1 MSRKIQ
7 RKEQILDAALY
18 VIVQNGYHQSR
29 MDDIVSTSGLSK
41 GAIYWYYKSKKDM
54 YLDLV
59 NHWVIRYSNSLLKL
73 PQEDI
78 SSGEQLK
85 NLFET
90 FFDQFEKDPIVFK
103 ALLEFWSL
111 AGRDK
116 DFKIKLEKVT
126 QNFIH
131 YIEYIIKRIERSYE
145 KIQDTLIFHYNKYDR
160 EYENGGYLDEFNSES
175 LVTKAE
181 RKVKATDKFS
191 FGYGSEYKYNWA
203 AFEDRG
209 SYNAS
214 TRGYIDDFAVFG
226 NIGYKFSENTIL
238 SLYSRQDKHKT
249 TGRNYTY
256 KLNLTKAINKFEFG
270 ATHSTGLR
278 NPTLYELYGTNNYGH
293 KGDPNLNPEK
303 SETNELSSAYNFSD
317 NAAFKITA
325 YQSSIIDYLD
335 DKADWSG
342 YENKTTDLEQEG
354 LQNLR
359 QLTCIDNHLIHI
371 IQPC

>member
-7 RKEQILDAALY
+7 RKEQILDAALH

-131 YIEYIIKRIERSYE
+131 YIESIIKKGVKSGEFKQVNPNIAAMSIMVVIEGISWFTLFEKNSVSAKEYTDTVFEFILSGLLKRIES
-145 KIQDTLIFHYNKYDR
+145 
-160 EYENGGYLDEFNSES
+160 
-175 LVTKAE
+175 
-181 RKVKATDKFS
+181 
-191 FGYGSEYKYNWA
+191 
-203 AFEDRG
+203 
-209 SYNAS
+209 
-214 TRGYIDDFAVFG
+214 
-226 NIGYKFSENTIL
+226 
-238 SLYSRQDKHKT
+238 
-249 TGRNYTY
+249 
-256 KLNLTKAINKFEFG
+256 
-270 ATHSTGLR
+270 
-278 NPTLYELYGTNNYGH
+278 
-293 KGDPNLNPEK
+293 
-303 SETNELSSAYNFSD
+303 
-317 NAAFKITA
+317 
-325 YQSSIIDYLD
+325 
-335 DKADWSG
+335 
-342 YENKTTDLEQEG
+342 
-354 LQNLR
+354 
-359 QLTCIDNHLIHI
+359 
-371 IQPC
+371 

>member
-7 RKEQILDAALY
+7 RKEQILDAALH

-131 YIEYIIKRIERSYE
+131 YIESIIKKGVESGEFKQVNPNIAAMSIMVVIEGISWFTLFEKNSVSAKEYTDTVFEFILSGLLKRIES
-145 KIQDTLIFHYNKYDR
+145 
-160 EYENGGYLDEFNSES
+160 
-175 LVTKAE
+175 
-181 RKVKATDKFS
+181 
-191 FGYGSEYKYNWA
+191 
-203 AFEDRG
+203 
-209 SYNAS
+209 
-214 TRGYIDDFAVFG
+214 
-226 NIGYKFSENTIL
+226 
-238 SLYSRQDKHKT
+238 
-249 TGRNYTY
+249 
-256 KLNLTKAINKFEFG
+256 
-270 ATHSTGLR
+270 
-278 NPTLYELYGTNNYGH
+278 
-293 KGDPNLNPEK
+293 
-303 SETNELSSAYNFSD
+303 
-317 NAAFKITA
+317 
-325 YQSSIIDYLD
+325 
-335 DKADWSG
+335 
-342 YENKTTDLEQEG
+342 
-354 LQNLR
+354 
-359 QLTCIDNHLIHI
+359 
-371 IQPC
+371 

>member
-131 YIEYIIKRIERSYE
+131 YIESIIKKGVESGEFKQVNPNIAAMSIMVVIEGISWFTLFEKNSVSAKEYTDTVFEFILSGLLKRIES
-145 KIQDTLIFHYNKYDR
+145 
-160 EYENGGYLDEFNSES
+160 
-175 LVTKAE
+175 
-181 RKVKATDKFS
+181 
-191 FGYGSEYKYNWA
+191 
-203 AFEDRG
+203 
-209 SYNAS
+209 
-214 TRGYIDDFAVFG
+214 
-226 NIGYKFSENTIL
+226 
-238 SLYSRQDKHKT
+238 
-249 TGRNYTY
+249 
-256 KLNLTKAINKFEFG
+256 
-270 ATHSTGLR
+270 
-278 NPTLYELYGTNNYGH
+278 
-293 KGDPNLNPEK
+293 
-303 SETNELSSAYNFSD
+303 
-317 NAAFKITA
+317 
-325 YQSSIIDYLD
+325 
-335 DKADWSG
+335 
-342 YENKTTDLEQEG
+342 
-354 LQNLR
+354 
-359 QLTCIDNHLIHI
+359 
-371 IQPC
+371 

>member
-7 RKEQILDAALY
+7 RKEQILDAALH

-131 YIEYIIKRIERSYE
+131 YIESIIKKGVESGEFKQVNPNIAAMSIMVVIEGISWFTLFEKNSVSAKEYIETVFEFILSGLLKRIES
-145 KIQDTLIFHYNKYDR
+145 
-160 EYENGGYLDEFNSES
+160 
-175 LVTKAE
+175 
-181 RKVKATDKFS
+181 
-191 FGYGSEYKYNWA
+191 
-203 AFEDRG
+203 
-209 SYNAS
+209 
-214 TRGYIDDFAVFG
+214 
-226 NIGYKFSENTIL
+226 
-238 SLYSRQDKHKT
+238 
-249 TGRNYTY
+249 
-256 KLNLTKAINKFEFG
+256 
-270 ATHSTGLR
+270 
-278 NPTLYELYGTNNYGH
+278 
-293 KGDPNLNPEK
+293 
-303 SETNELSSAYNFSD
+303 
-317 NAAFKITA
+317 
-325 YQSSIIDYLD
+325 
-335 DKADWSG
+335 
-342 YENKTTDLEQEG
+342 
-354 LQNLR
+354 
-359 QLTCIDNHLIHI
+359 
-371 IQPC
+371 

>member
-7 RKEQILDAALY
+7 RKEQILDAALH

-131 YIEYIIKRIERSYE
+131 YIESIIKKGVESGEFKQVNPNIAAMSIMVVIEGISWFTLFEKNSVSAKEYTETVFEFILSGLLKRIES
-145 KIQDTLIFHYNKYDR
+145 
-160 EYENGGYLDEFNSES
+160 
-175 LVTKAE
+175 
-181 RKVKATDKFS
+181 
-191 FGYGSEYKYNWA
+191 
-203 AFEDRG
+203 
-209 SYNAS
+209 
-214 TRGYIDDFAVFG
+214 
-226 NIGYKFSENTIL
+226 
-238 SLYSRQDKHKT
+238 
-249 TGRNYTY
+249 
-256 KLNLTKAINKFEFG
+256 
-270 ATHSTGLR
+270 
-278 NPTLYELYGTNNYGH
+278 
-293 KGDPNLNPEK
+293 
-303 SETNELSSAYNFSD
+303 
-317 NAAFKITA
+317 
-325 YQSSIIDYLD
+325 
-335 DKADWSG
+335 
-342 YENKTTDLEQEG
+342 
-354 LQNLR
+354 
-359 QLTCIDNHLIHI
+359 
-371 IQPC
+371 